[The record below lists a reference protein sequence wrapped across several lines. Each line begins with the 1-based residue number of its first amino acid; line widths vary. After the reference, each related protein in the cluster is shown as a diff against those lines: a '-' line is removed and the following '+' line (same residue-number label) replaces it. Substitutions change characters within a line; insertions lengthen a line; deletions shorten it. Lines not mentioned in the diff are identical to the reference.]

1 MKKSLLVLLTLFYG
15 VSNAQNPMPVPPLLT
30 GPVFNLQV
38 QNGTRVFYPGFSTN
52 TMGMNGDYLGPTLK
66 MTKGDFVTLNVSNTL
81 TDSTTIHWHGMHV
94 PAKADGGPHI
104 VIPPGTTWSPS
115 FEVMDYASTHWY
127 HPHLH
132 MLTADHVTYGVAGFV
147 IVSDSAEAA
156 LNLPRTYGV
165 DDFPIA
171 LQTRAFD
178 SNKQFIVE
186 SALDSVFVI
195 NGVMNPYLD
204 LPANV
209 VRLRL
214 LNGATERAFNVGF
227 SNNQNFSMIGSD
239 GGLLSAP
246 VTMNRILIAP
256 GERAEILVDL
266 SALQGQ
272 TIFLMN
278 YGSGI
283 PQGIYG
289 ALLPQAAGT
298 NIIPNYT
305 LNTINGTDRNML
317 QINVAAPLPNGV
329 TSTPQSLVT
338 VIPHSPAA
346 AAKTR
351 TFTFMPQ
358 VMGPTGS
365 LLGPFVIN
373 MMPFDMMMINDT
385 VILNDI
391 EIWELTNQSRISHP
405 FHIHDVHF
413 FILDINGVP
422 PPAHLAG
429 RKDVVL
435 VPPQMGT
442 VRFIAHFTN
451 YADSVTPYMYHCH
464 MLTHEDD
471 GMMGQFLVIDT
482 TSVTGL
488 EEVQFTDVF
497 SVSPNPVQNG
507 IVYLNWKNEV
517 QGNLVVELIDLSGK
531 VVHVNEISV
540 NSEKR
545 TSFHVEGIETGMYFL
560 RIRNHAGY
568 NQTIKLIVSKT

>member
-1 MKKSLLVLLTLFYG
+1 MKHSLVFLLSLVCG
-15 VSNAQNPMPVPPLLT
+15 ISVAQNPLPVPPMLT

-38 QNGTRVFYPGFSTN
+38 QNGTRVFYPGFTTN

-66 MTKGDFVTLNVSNTL
+66 MTKGDWVTINVSNTL
-81 TDSTTIHWHGMHV
+81 SDSTTIHWHGMHV
-94 PAKADGGPHI
+94 PAQADGGPHI

-115 FEVMDYASTHWY
+115 FEVKDYASTHWY

-132 MLTADHVTYGVAGFV
+132 MRTAEHVTNGIAGFI

-156 LNLPRTYGV
+156 LDLPRTYGV

-178 SNKQFIVE
+178 QNKQFIVE

-195 NGVMNPYLD
+195 NGVMNPFID
-204 LPANV
+204 MPANV

-239 GGLLSAP
+239 GGLLEAP
-246 VTMNRILIAP
+246 VTMNRLLMVP

-272 TIFLMN
+272 TIYLMN
-278 YGSGI
+278 YGTGI

-289 ALLPQAAGT
+289 AASPQAAGS

-305 LNTINGTDRNML
+305 LNAINGNDRNML
-317 QINVAAPLPNGV
+317 QINVTAALPNGV
-329 TSTPQSLVT
+329 TSTPQNLVT
-338 VIPHSPAA
+338 VTPHSSAA

-413 FILDINGVP
+413 FVLDINGVP
-422 PPAHLAG
+422 PPPHQAG
-429 RKDVVL
+429 RKDVIL

-451 YADSVTPYMYHCH
+451 YADSVFPYMYHCH
-464 MLTHEDD
+464 MLTHEDH

-482 TSVTGL
+482 TTSTGI
-488 EEVQFTDVF
+488 EAIYADDSFF
-497 SVSPNPVQNG
+497 VSPNPVRNG
-507 IVYLNWKNEV
+507 IAFINWKSNVKGEFKMD
-517 QGNLVVELIDLSGK
+517 VVDLTGK
-531 VVHVNEISV
+531 TVKSQKIFV

-545 TSFHVEGIETGMYFL
+545 SQADLNGLNSGMYFI
-560 RIRNHAGY
+560 RISNEDGYSRTVKVVAGKY
-568 NQTIKLIVSKT
+568 